1 MDTNGRKWG
10 RDPPEIRG
18 PKSEVGG
25 PKTGRNGLH
34 PVFLLFPV
42 FLLGCGF
49 LSFGG
54 PKIPICVNLRSFAVV
69 GGLKTRIS
77 AGKQEIFTKTGGER
91 SHHPVFRLGIWDRT
105 AVGHGGL
112 ANPPY
117 RMRRGREKAE
127 YPITNVQYPITND

>member
-34 PVFLLFPV
+34 PVILLFPV

-77 AGKQEIFTKTGGER
+77 AGKQEIFTKTGEER
-91 SHHPVFRLGIWDRT
+91 SVSLFPGLVLGPEGGWARR
-105 AVGHGGL
+105 VG
-112 ANPPY
+112 PTRPT
-117 RMRRGREKAE
+117 E
-127 YPITNVQYPITND
+127 